1 MEAAAAPGLSGN
13 KLSRHVKE
21 VIVHMHEHCELSA
34 PKIAPLIPS
43 PRSLEAGASVA
54 VSVVYKVLA
63 HKATY
68 GNVFEKNRKAVDRK
82 MIEEHARMLICVI
95 TERPF
100 LYLDEIAREL
110 ETFSG
115 VLYSSKLCHTEL
127 RRRKYSLKAIVIFV
141 TAMRRRAA
149 QRNDFLRFKYWEEM
163 SDLMVHPWQVCFVD
177 EVGQDG
183 RGSRRR
189 RGWGQVGEDVVISVY
204 LNRGK

>member
-1 MEAAAAPGLSGN
+1 M
-13 KLSRHVKE
+13 
-21 VIVHMHEHCELSA
+21 HMHEHCELSA

-100 LYLDEIAREL
+100 LYLDEIAE
-110 ETFSG
+110 
-115 VLYSSKLCHTEL
+115 
-127 RRRKYSLKAIVIFV
+127 SLKPFLVSCTLRSCATPSF
-141 TAMRRRAA
+141 AA
-149 QRNDFLRFKYWEEM
+149 A
-163 SDLMVHPWQVCFVD
+163 STP
-177 EVGQDG
+177 
-183 RGSRRR
+183 SRP
-189 RGWGQVGEDVVISVY
+189 
-204 LNRGK
+204 L

>member
-54 VSVVYKVLA
+54 VLVVFKVLA

-82 MIEEHARMLICVI
+82 MTEKHARMLICVI

-100 LYLDEIAREL
+100 LYLDEIAE
-110 ETFSG
+110 
-115 VLYSSKLCHTEL
+115 
-127 RRRKYSLKAIVIFV
+127 SLKPFLVSCTLRSCA
-141 TAMRRRAA
+141 TPSLGAAAASSRHSRASA
-149 QRNDFLRFKYWEEM
+149 
-163 SDLMVHPWQVCFVD
+163 
-177 EVGQDG
+177 
-183 RGSRRR
+183 SRC
-189 RGWGQVGEDVVISVY
+189 
-204 LNRGK
+204 